1 MARYRAPAKAELEL
15 MLPGFRFLFAAV
27 VLSMSILIFGLG
39 AAALLRAAHD
49 QFASIPS
56 RRALPEPVFAQQPAF
71 TQPSEA
77 PAATLAM
84 LRVEPPVVEKAPEGP
99 ATAAIA
105 ALVEPAPE
113 AVPVPPV
120 ETEQL
125 AALRVDVPTP
135 PEAVK
140 PETVKPE
147 MATTPEPAPPA
158 EAAPAQAGTPAA
170 AEEIKVAAVQQAA
183 SPTAS
188 EAAPA
193 ALEPAI
199 VPPAPE
205 SIGAATKVATLGAP
219 AVIVEGPA
227 TAKPKSAQAD
237 KSAIR
242 KRQQAKR
249 AKERRRLA
257 AQRARLAREAAAAQQ
272 QQADPFA
279 PQPTITT
286 AATATTAR
294 RR

>member
-1 MARYRAPAKAELEL
+1 

-56 RRALPEPVFAQQPAF
+56 RRGLPEPVFAQQPAF

-77 PAATLAM
+77 QAATLAM
-84 LRVEPPVVEKAPEGP
+84 LRVEPPVVEKAPESP
-99 ATAAIA
+99 AAAVMA
-105 ALVEPAPE
+105 APVEPAPE
-113 AVPVPPV
+113 AVPVPAV
-120 ETEQL
+120 ETEKL
-125 AALRVDVPTP
+125 AALRVDEPTP

-147 MATTPEPAPPA
+147 LSATPEPAPPP
-158 EAAPAQAGTPAA
+158 EAALAQAGTPNA
-170 AEEIKVAAVQQAA
+170 AEETKVAAVERAA
-183 SPTAS
+183 PPSAP

-193 ALEPAI
+193 ALEPVI

-205 SIGAATKVATLGAP
+205 SIGTVTKVATLGGP
-219 AVIVEGPA
+219 AVTVEGPA
-227 TAKPKSAQAD
+227 TAKPKSAEAD

-242 KRQQAKR
+242 KRLQAKR

-257 AQRARLAREAAAAQQ
+257 ARLARQASQQ
-272 QQADPFA
+272 QQPPTQSDPFS

-286 AATATTAR
+286 APASR
-294 RR
+294 KR

>member
-1 MARYRAPAKAELEL
+1 

-71 TQPSEA
+71 AQPSEA

-84 LRVEPPVVEKAPEGP
+84 LRVEPPVVEKAPDSPPP
-99 ATAAIA
+99 AAMAAP
-105 ALVEPAPE
+105 VEPAPE
-113 AVPVPPV
+113 AAPVPPV
-120 ETEQL
+120 ETEKL
-125 AALRVDVPTP
+125 AALRVDEPTP
-135 PEAVK
+135 

-147 MATTPEPAPPA
+147 TIKPEMAATPEPAPPA
-158 EAAPAQAGTPAA
+158 EAVPPQAETPAA
-170 AEEIKVAAVQQAA
+170 TEEIKVAAVEQAA
-183 SPTAS
+183 SPTAT

-193 ALEPAI
+193 AVEPVI

-205 SIGAATKVATLGAP
+205 SIGTATKVATLGGP

-237 KSAIR
+237 RSAIR

-272 QQADPFA
+272 QQQADPFA

>member
-1 MARYRAPAKAELEL
+1 
-15 MLPGFRFLFAAV
+15 MLPGFRFLFAAI

-71 TQPSEA
+71 AQPSEA

-84 LRVEPPVVEKAPEGP
+84 LRVEPPVVAKTPENPP
-99 ATAAIA
+99 AAAIA
-105 ALVEPAPE
+105 APVEPAPE

-120 ETEQL
+120 ETERL
-125 AALRVDVPTP
+125 AALKLGDPATTEP
-135 PEAVK
+135 AK
-140 PETVKPE
+140 PEVRIAAVVQ
-147 MATTPEPAPPA
+147 ATPSVTAAAAPVLLEPVIAPPA
-158 EAAPAQAGTPAA
+158 
-170 AEEIKVAAVQQAA
+170 
-183 SPTAS
+183 
-188 EAAPA
+188 
-193 ALEPAI
+193 L
-199 VPPAPE
+199 E
-205 SIGAATKVATLGAP
+205 SIGAATKIATLGGP
-219 AVIVEGPA
+219 AVTVQGPA
-227 TAKPKSAQAD
+227 TAKPTSAQAD
-237 KSAIR
+237 RSAIR

-257 AQRARLAREAAAAQQ
+257 AQRARLAREAAAAALQQ

-286 AATATTAR
+286 AATATAAR

>member
-1 MARYRAPAKAELEL
+1 
-15 MLPGFRFLFAAV
+15 MLPGFRFLFAAI

-56 RRALPEPVFAQQPAF
+56 RRGLPEPVFAQQPTFAR
-71 TQPSEA
+71 QSEA

-84 LRVEPPVVEKAPEGP
+84 LRVEAAVAEKTPDNP
-99 ATAAIA
+99 SAAVISVP
-105 ALVEPAPE
+105 VEPAPE
-113 AVPVPPV
+113 AVPVPPID
-120 ETEQL
+120 TQQL
-125 AALRVDVPTP
+125 AALRVDEPAP
-135 PEAVK
+135 PEPAKPEMAVK
-140 PETVKPE
+140 PE
-147 MATTPEPAPPA
+147 PAAPA
-158 EAAPAQAGTPAA
+158 EAAPVQAATPAVA
-170 AEEIKVAAVQQAA
+170 DEINVAAVEQAA
-183 SPTAS
+183 SSVAT

-193 ALEPAI
+193 TSAALEPVI

-205 SIGAATKVATLGAP
+205 SIGISTRIAALGSP
-219 AVIVEGPA
+219 AVTVEGPA

-237 KSAIR
+237 KSAAR
-242 KRQQAKR
+242 KRLQAKR

-257 AQRARLAREAAAAQQ
+257 AQRARLAREAAAALQQQ

-286 AATATTAR
+286 ATTVR